1 MNYKK
6 FISSVSALAIAA
18 TTLAAMAVTAS
29 ATDYNESV
37 TLGASNGYN
46 IASYNSSGIAT
57 AKTGV
62 TYAALRAYLREL
74 TDIADATSVTVE
86 FDAATYSGNV
96 VVFSFGDAAQRT
108 TIADGSG
115 NFKTGGLAM
124 YFGSVD
130 GSSLK
135 AYDKTSGQSKSLGSG
150 FFGKILHAKVR
161 FNKAAGTYDYE
172 ISQGSNKIS
181 QTGVAT
187 DIGNLTYVEAFTKT
201 AGAQMMFNNI
211 TVSYTVPDA
220 PAPTEAPTEAPTA
233 APTAAPT
240 SYSFDL
246 ANAEA
251 VTGTDGNA
259 VVIKNTVTGITEII
273 KITVNAEGN
282 TKEFTNGADFEF
294 GTISGDALIGIVV
307 KGVSSVN
314 SITIN

>member
-18 TTLAAMAVTAS
+18 TTFTAMAVTAS

-37 TLGASNGYN
+37 TLGAANGYN
-46 IASYNSSGIAT
+46 IASYNASGIAT

-62 TYAALRAYLREL
+62 TYAALRADLREL

-108 TIADGSG
+108 VIADGSG

-124 YFGSVD
+124 YFGSVN
-130 GSSLK
+130 GSDLK
-135 AYDKTSGQSKSLGSG
+135 AYDKKSGQSKSLGSA

-187 DIGNLTYVEAFTKT
+187 DISNLTYVEAFTKT

-220 PAPTEAPTEAPTA
+220 PAPAT
-233 APTAAPT
+233 
-240 SYSFDL
+240 YSFDL
-246 ANAEA
+246 TNADS
-251 VTGTDGNA
+251 VTGTDGSA
-259 VVIKNTVTGITEII
+259 VVVKNTVTGISSID
-273 KITVNAEGN
+273 KITVVAEGR
-282 TKEFTNGADFEF
+282 TKEFTEF
-294 GTISGDALIGIVV
+294 DAPVIDGDTLIGIVV
-307 KGVSSVN
+307 KGVSSVD